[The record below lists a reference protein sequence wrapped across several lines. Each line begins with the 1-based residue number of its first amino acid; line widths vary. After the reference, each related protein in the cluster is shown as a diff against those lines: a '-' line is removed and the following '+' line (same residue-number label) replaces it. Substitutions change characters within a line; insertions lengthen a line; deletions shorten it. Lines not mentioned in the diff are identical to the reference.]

1 MPATFFVEIIER
13 IGEKRMS
20 FDPESLRRRRA
31 EILAELERVNSDQR
45 IELDPD
51 GEEQAIQIEQDE
63 VAVSME
69 QNLRKELA
77 EIEAKLADDDN

>member
-1 MPATFFVEIIER
+1 
-13 IGEKRMS
+13 MS
-20 FDPESLRRRRA
+20 FDPESLRQRRT
-31 EILAELERVNSDQR
+31 EILTELERVNDDQR

-69 QNLRKELA
+69 ENLRKELA
-77 EIEAKLADDDN
+77 EIDAKLDDGEAD

>member
-1 MPATFFVEIIER
+1 
-13 IGEKRMS
+13 MS

-45 IELDPD
+45 LELDSD